1 MGLGRRQLL
10 ERDLAA
16 GVIPVELGL
25 LGLLIRGLISESG
38 VGLLA
43 EDDGARGRG
52 ADSARKTAETRQL
65 ILFDLACCLNCLTRM
80 ILHVSGASGFRLWV

>member
-1 MGLGRRQLL
+1 MALDKWPHLRERSSPPGRGRWRLGLGRRQLL

-52 ADSARKTAETRQL
+52 ADSERPKDGRDSAVDS
-65 ILFDLACCLNCLTRM
+65 F
-80 ILHVSGASGFRLWV
+80 